1 MKRVLRVAVLGFAVA
16 FAAGFTVGSAEQTT
30 APVPESSVVPNCW
43 EICGGAYIIVRGQC
57 VCM

>member
-16 FAAGFTVGSAEQTT
+16 FTAGFTVGSADSA
-30 APVPESSVVPNCW
+30 APAPDSVVPPLCG
-43 EICGGAYIIVRGQC
+43 ELCGGAYIIVRGQC